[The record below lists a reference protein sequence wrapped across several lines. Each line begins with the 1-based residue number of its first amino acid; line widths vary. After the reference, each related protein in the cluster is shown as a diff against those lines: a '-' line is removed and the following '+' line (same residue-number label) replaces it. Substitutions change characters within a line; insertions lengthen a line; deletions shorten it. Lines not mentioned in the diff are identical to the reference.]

1 MGRLFGSDGV
11 RGVANAGLTCE
22 TVMNIGRAAA
32 AARTVEGHRLQVVVG
47 WDTRA
52 SSAMLA
58 AALTAGFCSVG
69 AEVQLLGVVPTPA
82 VAYLTRVREADLGV
96 AVAASHTPCEYNG
109 LKLFDRAGRLS
120 AADEARIEAILLDGA
135 GEIPCPV
142 GGDVG
147 RVTTLPRGAEE
158 YVRYLGST
166 ATDLRGMRV
175 AVDGANGSAG
185 EAMAQL
191 LTDLGA
197 TPILLNSEP
206 NGRNINELSG
216 VAHINGLADYVKAH
230 KCFGGIALDGD
241 GERCVA
247 VDEKGNLLDGDRL
260 LAAFALDRKEKG
272 TLKENAVVTTPLA
285 NLGFFRFCQTHG
297 MAVHTVAV
305 GDTVAEEVARAGA
318 MLGGDSTGAV
328 ILREFSP
335 VADGLLTAVQ
345 LLTLCREKGCK
356 LSAVGEQMPRSPQVM
371 LTVKADDRAKAA
383 YMADKTLAAHI
394 AALNASL
401 NGEGRVTVRPSETEP
416 LIRVMVEGREFHEI
430 NQVAV
435 ALADTIKQ
443 AIGVYTV

>member
-22 TVMNIGRAAA
+22 NVMNIGRAAA
-32 AARTVEGHRLQVVVG
+32 AMLAADGRRVQVAVG

-52 SSAMLA
+52 SSEMLA
-58 AALTAGFCSVG
+58 AALTAGLCSVG
-69 AEVQLLGVVPTPA
+69 ADVQLLGVVPTPA
-82 VAYLTRVREADLGV
+82 VAYFTRVHEADLGV

-142 GGDVG
+142 GGEVG
-147 RVTTLPRGAEE
+147 RVSTVSRGAEE
-158 YVRYLGST
+158 YLWYLAST
-166 ATDLRGMRV
+166 AADLRGMRV
-175 AVDGANGSAG
+175 AVDGANGAAC

-191 LTDLGA
+191 LADLGA
-197 TPILLNSEP
+197 TPIRLNCEP
-206 NGRNINELSG
+206 NGKNINASCG
-216 VAHINGLADYVKAH
+216 VAQVNGLADYVKAH

-247 VDEKGNLLDGDRL
+247 VDEKGNRLDGDRL

-272 TLKENAVVTTPLA
+272 ALKDRAVVTTPLA
-285 NLGFFRFCQTHG
+285 NLGFFRFCETHG
-297 MAVHTVAV
+297 MAVHTVEVGGAIPEEAARVGAV
-305 GDTVAEEVARAGA
+305 
-318 MLGGDSTGAV
+318 LGGDSTGALV
-328 ILREFSP
+328 LREFSP

-394 AALNASL
+394 ASVNASL
-401 NGEGRVTVRPSETEP
+401 GGEGRVTVRPSETEP

-430 NQVAV
+430 NHVAV
-435 ALADTIKQ
+435 ALAATIKQ
-443 AIGVYTV
+443 AIGAYAL